1 MLPAPP
7 LPGNWVF
14 LKPES
19 TFFIYRIHSVD
30 KDAGK
35 RQERHQWL
43 SPLGGPDHIQLCEF
57 TAGSYSWVSYNDR
70 FHDQWQGPDC

>member
-1 MLPAPP
+1 M
-7 LPGNWVF
+7 F

-19 TFFIYRIHSVD
+19 TCFIYRIHSVD

-57 TAGSYSWVSYNDR
+57 TAGSYSWLTMIGFMTNGK
-70 FHDQWQGPDC
+70 DQIVKLFL